1 MCGGEHVV
9 DGGWR
14 WRERWGGG
22 GGWVGAMEE
31 GTRGDKATLLLLLV
45 FLPCN
50 FVRSR
55 AQEVLTSGWH

>member
-22 GGWVGAMEE
+22 VVEWEQWKKA
-31 GTRGDKATLLLLLV
+31 RGDEATLLLLLV
-45 FLPCN
+45 FCHAVSFTPVHRRC
-50 FVRSR
+50 
-55 AQEVLTSGWH
+55 